1 MLLKHIV
8 AEARQRGYERVA
20 LETGTEDYF
29 APPRTQVG
37 RNFWRVWGGKNAQNG
52 PSLGGGGLGGG
63 GGGGVVSRGLFQSPP
78 PPFGAILGA
87 LGRANPPKKA
97 T

>member
-1 MLLKHIV
+1 MPGQAEPKSMRTTAGARGRGVATMLLKHIV

-37 RNFWRVWGGKNAQNG
+37 GDFWGFWGG
-52 PSLGGGGLGGG
+52 
-63 GGGGVVSRGLFQSPP
+63 
-78 PPFGAILGA
+78 
-87 LGRANPPKKA
+87 
-97 T
+97 